1 MLFNSMHFLLFF
13 PIVTF
18 IYFFIPHKFRYIWLL
33 ITSYYFYMSWN
44 PKYALLIGIST
55 IITYL
60 SGILIEKSN
69 KITDKQKS
77 KFFKKLWV
85 FLSLFINLSILFLFK
100 YCNFFTYTLT
110 KIFFLINIT
119 IKVPSFDFILP
130 VGISFYTF
138 QALSYTI
145 DVYRDNIKFEKNL
158 GKYALFVSFFP
169 QLVAGPIEK
178 SKDLLNQFNEKHI
191 FDYNRVKNGL
201 VLMLWGF
208 FQKVFISDRLAI
220 LVDTVFNNP
229 SNYKGLE
236 IIVAS
241 VFFAIQIYCDFSSY
255 SNIARGA
262 AEVMGFDLSLNFK
275 QPYFSKSIQEFW
287 RRWHITLGAWFKDY
301 LYIPLGGNKCSK
313 WRRYFNNMVVFLIS
327 GLWHGAAINFIIWG
341 GLHGFYIIIGDM
353 LKPLKEKIINN
364 LKIKTNVF
372 SFKLFQTL
380 FTFILV
386 DFSWIFFRANS
397 FSEAKLLIKNMFY
410 FNPWIFT
417 SGSIYKLGLDQKD
430 FKMSILGILIVFI
443 IDNIARNKDVLV
455 ELSNQ
460 NIVFRWA
467 IYLSAICFI
476 LILGIYGAGYDANQ
490 FIYFQF

>member
-44 PKYALLIGIST
+44 PKYALLICIST

-100 YCNFFTYTLT
+100 YCNFFTYTFT
-110 KIFFLINIT
+110 KIFSLINIT

-145 DVYRDNIKFEKNL
+145 DVYRGNIKFEKNL

-208 FQKVFISDRLAI
+208 FQKVFVSDRLAI
-220 LVDTVFNNP
+220 LVDTVFNTP

-417 SGSIYKLGLDQKD
+417 SNSIYNLGLDQND

-443 IDNIARNKDVLV
+443 IDSIARNKDIRV

-467 IYLSAICFI
+467 IYLSAIFFV

>member
-1 MLFNSMHFLLFF
+1 
-13 PIVTF
+13 
-18 IYFFIPHKFRYIWLL
+18 
-33 ITSYYFYMSWN
+33 
-44 PKYALLIGIST
+44 
-55 IITYL
+55 
-60 SGILIEKSN
+60 
-69 KITDKQKS
+69 
-77 KFFKKLWV
+77 
-85 FLSLFINLSILFLFK
+85 
-100 YCNFFTYTLT
+100 
-110 KIFFLINIT
+110 
-119 IKVPSFDFILP
+119 
-130 VGISFYTF
+130 
-138 QALSYTI
+138 
-145 DVYRDNIKFEKNL
+145 
-158 GKYALFVSFFP
+158 
-169 QLVAGPIEK
+169 
-178 SKDLLNQFNEKHI
+178 
-191 FDYNRVKNGL
+191 
-201 VLMLWGF
+201 
-208 FQKVFISDRLAI
+208 
-220 LVDTVFNNP
+220 
-229 SNYKGLE
+229 
-236 IIVAS
+236 
-241 VFFAIQIYCDFSSY
+241 
-255 SNIARGA
+255 
-262 AEVMGFDLSLNFK
+262 MGFDLSLNFK

-353 LKPLKEKIINN
+353 LKPLKEKIISN

-443 IDNIARNKDVLV
+443 IDSIARNKDVRV

-467 IYLSAICFI
+467 IYLSAIFFV